1 MSDRIAII
9 GVGFTSL
16 QPSSPHLSF
25 KELTFEAAQKAY
37 LDAGVQPSEIDSFVT
52 CAEDL
57 NEGVSIFDEYTP
69 DQLGAVQKPMH
80 TLTQDGLHGI
90 ADALMQIRSGI
101 AELVVVEAH
110 SKASNLKNPEWLVDY
125 ALDPV
130 YNRPLGFN
138 PHAVAGLEMNAFLH
152 ETGIRAEHCAQVVA
166 KNRSNALRNP
176 IAAYPLALTPMYV
189 ESSPYVAYPLRKAE
203 IAEKA
208 DGCAVVV
215 LANEKKAERARS
227 KPAWICGVGFANDS
241 GTLESR
247 DWVRADYVRI
257 AAEKAYRGASIR
269 NPREEIR
276 LFEVDDTYAYK
287 ELQHL
292 IALGLFADGVA
303 AGRSTEAGEMNA
315 DGKMP
320 VNVSGGALGMGLPL
334 EASGLYRVIELVL
347 QLRGQAG
354 ARQLPD
360 VRLGLAQSWRGV
372 PTTSGAVVILGTER
386 LHEPS

>member
-1 MSDRIAII
+1 MSNSVAII

-16 QPSSPHLSF
+16 QPSTPHLSF
-25 KELTFEAAQKAY
+25 KELMFEAAQKAY

-57 NEGVSIFDEYTP
+57 NEGLSIFDEYTP

-90 ADALMQIRSGI
+90 ADALMLIRSGI

-110 SKASNLKNPEWLVDY
+110 SKASNIETPGWLADY
-125 ALDPV
+125 ALDPI
-130 YNRPLGFN
+130 YNRPVGFN
-138 PHAVAGLEMNAFLH
+138 PHAVAGLEMNVFLH
-152 ETGIRAEHCAQVVA
+152 ESGLRAEHCAQVAA

-176 IAAYPLALTPMYV
+176 IAAYPLAVTPTYV
-189 ESSPYVAYPLRKAE
+189 ESSPCVSYPLREAE

-215 LANEKKAERARS
+215 LASDKRAERARS
-227 KPAWICGVGFANDS
+227 KPVWVRGVGFANDS
-241 GTLESR
+241 ATLESR
-247 DWVRADYVRI
+247 DWARAEYVRI
-257 AAEKAYRGASIR
+257 AAKMAYRQASIE
-269 NPREEIR
+269 NPRDIR
-276 LFEVDDTYAYK
+276 LFEIDDTYAYK

-292 IALGLFADGVA
+292 IALGVYSDGTEA
-303 AGRSTEAGEMNA
+303 ARSVEAGETRS
-315 DGKMP
+315 DSSVP

-334 EASGLYRVIELVL
+334 EASGLYRVVEVVL

-372 PTTSGAVVILGTER
+372 PTTSGAVVIMG
-386 LHEPS
+386 SD

>member
-1 MSDRIAII
+1 MSNGVAII
-9 GVGFTSL
+9 GIGFTSL
-16 QPSSPHLSF
+16 QPSTPHLSF
-25 KELTFEAAQKAY
+25 KELMFEAAQKAY

-57 NEGVSIFDEYTP
+57 NEGLSIFDEYTP

-90 ADALMQIRSGI
+90 ADALMLIRSGI
-101 AELVVVEAH
+101 AEIVVVEAH
-110 SKASNLKNPEWLVDY
+110 SKASNIETPGWLADY
-125 ALDPV
+125 ALDPI

-138 PHAVAGLEMNAFLH
+138 PHAVAGLEMNVFLH
-152 ETGIRAEHCAQVVA
+152 ESGLRAEHCAQVAA

-176 IAAYPLALTPMYV
+176 IAAYPLAATPMYV
-189 ESSPYVAYPLRKAE
+189 ESSPCVSYPLREAE

-215 LANEKKAERARS
+215 LASDKRAERARS
-227 KPAWICGVGFANDS
+227 KPVWVRGVGFANDS
-241 GTLESR
+241 ATLESR
-247 DWVRADYVRI
+247 DWARAEYVRI
-257 AAEKAYRGASIR
+257 AAKMAYRQASIE
-269 NPREEIR
+269 NPRDIR
-276 LFEVDDTYAYK
+276 LFEIDDTYAYK

-292 IALGLFADGVA
+292 IALGVYSDGTEA
-303 AGRSTEAGEMNA
+303 ARSVEAGETRSDSNV
-315 DGKMP
+315 P

-334 EASGLYRVIELVL
+334 EASGLYRVVEVVL

-372 PTTSGAVVILGTER
+372 PTTSGAVVIMG
-386 LHEPS
+386 SD

>member
-1 MSDRIAII
+1 MSDRVAII
-9 GVGFTSL
+9 GIGFTAL
-16 QPSSPHLSF
+16 QPSTPHLSF
-25 KELTFEAAQKAY
+25 KELMFEAVQKAY
-37 LDAGVQPSEIDSFVT
+37 LDAGVQASEIGSFVT

-57 NEGVSIFDEYTP
+57 NEGLSIFDEYTP

-110 SKASNLKNPEWLVDY
+110 SKASNIETPEWLLDY

-130 YNRPLGFN
+130 YNRPLGFS
-138 PHAVAGLEMNAFLH
+138 PQAIAGLEMNVFLH
-152 ETGIRAEHCAQVVA
+152 ESGLRAEHCAQVAA

-176 IAAYPLALTPMYV
+176 IAAYPLAATPMV
-189 ESSPYVAYPLRKAE
+189 IESSPYVAYPLREAE
-203 IAEKA
+203 IAQKA
-208 DGCAVVV
+208 DGCAVAV
-215 LANEKKAERARS
+215 LASDQRAQRARS
-227 KPAWICGVGFANDS
+227 KPVWVRGVGFANDS
-241 GTLESR
+241 PTLESR
-247 DWVRADYVRI
+247 DWVRAEYVHI
-257 AAEKAYRGASIR
+257 AAEMAYGQASID
-269 NPREEIR
+269 NPREIR

-292 IALGLFADGVA
+292 IALGVYSDGTA
-303 AGRSTEAGEMNA
+303 AARSIEAGETRS
-315 DGKMP
+315 DSSMP

-334 EASGLYRVIELVL
+334 EASGLYRIMEVVL

-372 PTTSGAVVILGTER
+372 PTTSGAVVILG
-386 LHEPS
+386 SD

>member
-1 MSDRIAII
+1 MSNSVAII

-16 QPSSPHLSF
+16 QPSTPHLSF
-25 KELTFEAAQKAY
+25 KELMFEAAQKAY

-57 NEGVSIFDEYTP
+57 NEGLSIFDEYTP

-90 ADALMQIRSGI
+90 ADALMLIRSGI

-110 SKASNLKNPEWLVDY
+110 SKASNIETPGWLVDY
-125 ALDPV
+125 ALDPI

-138 PHAVAGLEMNAFLH
+138 PHAVAGLEMNVFLH
-152 ETGIRAEHCAQVVA
+152 ESGLRAEHCAQVAA

-176 IAAYPLALTPMYV
+176 IAAYPLAVTPTYV
-189 ESSPYVAYPLRKAE
+189 ESSPCVSYPLREAE

-215 LANEKKAERARS
+215 LASDKRAERARS
-227 KPAWICGVGFANDS
+227 KPVWVRGVGFANDS
-241 GTLESR
+241 ATLESR
-247 DWVRADYVRI
+247 DWARAEYVRI
-257 AAEKAYRGASIR
+257 AAKMAYRQASIE
-269 NPREEIR
+269 NPRDIR
-276 LFEVDDTYAYK
+276 LFEIDDTYAYK

-292 IALGLFADGVA
+292 IALGVYSDGTEA
-303 AGRSTEAGEMNA
+303 ARSVEAGETRS
-315 DGKMP
+315 DSSVP

-334 EASGLYRVIELVL
+334 EASGLYRVVEVVL

-372 PTTSGAVVILGTER
+372 PTTSGAVVIMG
-386 LHEPS
+386 SD